1 MGILVVPSFLSKKVS
16 SIRMNIVRTEESR
29 TFGSVDKKSVY
40 DFAFR
45 IINRK
50 VDEISVY
57 ISVKFF
63 FWISNIFRLLTG
75 KSETSRPS
83 DSVVSGKLVVIS
95 RFRGYFDHGEDR

>member
-1 MGILVVPSFLSKKVS
+1 MGILAVPSFLSKKVS
-16 SIRMNIVRTEESR
+16 SIRMNIVEESR

-45 IINRK
+45 IINQK
-50 VDEISVY
+50 VNE
-57 ISVKFF
+57 ISVKFTF
-63 FWISNIFRLLTG
+63 FFVFPTFFRLLTG
-75 KSETSRPS
+75 KNETSRPS